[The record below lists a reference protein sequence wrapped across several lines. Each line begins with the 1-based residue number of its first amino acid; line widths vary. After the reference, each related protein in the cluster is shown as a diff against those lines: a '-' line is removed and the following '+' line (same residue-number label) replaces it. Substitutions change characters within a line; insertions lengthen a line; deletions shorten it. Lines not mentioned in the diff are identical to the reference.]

1 MQKQVLF
8 LSALF
13 CAFLNVQ
20 AATLHFE
27 EMPPAAKRI
36 MPVGPNEILS
46 FSAPIDKAKD
56 SIVSIATE
64 QTMTQKYSGRMNPLL
79 EEFFGHRFNPYPN
92 PHRMSLGSGV
102 IVSKNGYIV
111 TNSHVVE
118 DADTIM
124 VKIPGSDNEYSGKLV
139 GSDPKSDIAV
149 IKIDAD
155 GLTPIRIGRSS
166 DLKIGDVVFAIG
178 NPFGVGLSVSQGII
192 SAQHKNGIGI
202 NEYENFI
209 QTDASI
215 NPGNSGGALIDSRG
229 ALIGINSAII
239 TRSGGNNGIGFAIEV
254 DMVKD
259 IAQKLIETGSVA
271 RGYLG
276 VGIADLTKEL
286 HKLYKHEN
294 GALVNNVEPGSPAA
308 AAGLKRGDLIVS
320 VDGRAIKDAAGLKN
334 TIASYAPGTRVKMA
348 FERDGKTETV
358 TVELSKLTESARQG
372 TGSLFEGLT
381 LENLDDKYR
390 YRLRIPDDVE
400 GVLVTEVESRSEAA
414 EQGIRPGDVIVQVEQ
429 QPVASLAEL
438 SKVLKQTKSGLKR
451 VYVYREGRVFVAAL
465 K

>member
-1 MQKQVLF
+1 MKKEVLLF
-8 LSALF
+8 SAVL
-13 CAFLNVQ
+13 CTFLNVQ
-20 AATLHFE
+20 AADVRFD
-27 EMPPAAKRI
+27 EMPPAGKRV

-56 SIVSIATE
+56 AIVYIATE
-64 QTMTQKYSGRMNPLL
+64 QTKTQEYIGRVNPLL
-79 EEFFGHRFNPYPN
+79 EQFFGRRYTPDRN
-92 PHRMSLGSGV
+92 PHRTSLGSGV
-102 IVSKNGYIV
+102 IVSRDGYIV
-111 TNSHVVE
+111 TNNHVIE
-118 DADTIM
+118 DADAIM
-124 VKIPGSDNEYSGKLV
+124 VKIPGAEKEYEGRLV

-155 GLTPIRIGRSS
+155 GLTPIRMGRSA
-166 DLKIGDVVFAIG
+166 DLRIGDVVFAIG

-215 NPGNSGGALIDSRG
+215 NPGNSGGALVDSRG
-229 ALIGINSAII
+229 ALIGINAAII

-259 IAQKLIETGSVA
+259 IAQKLIANGSVT

-286 HKLYKHEN
+286 HKLYRHEN
-294 GALVNNVEPGSPAA
+294 GALVNNVEPDSPAA
-308 AAGLKRGDLIVS
+308 EAGLKRGDLIVG
-320 VDGRAIKDAAGLKN
+320 VDGRNIQDAADLKN
-334 TIASYAPGTRVKMA
+334 TIAAYAPGTHIKIA
-348 FERDGKTETV
+348 YERDGKNETV
-358 TVELSKLTESARQG
+358 RVALAKQSENAGRGAASP
-372 TGSLFEGLT
+372 FEGLT

-390 YRLRIPDDVE
+390 YRLRIPNDVE
-400 GVLVTEVESRSEAA
+400 GVLVTEVDSRSEAA
-414 EQGIRPGDVIVQVEQ
+414 EQGVRPGDVIVQVEQ
-429 QPVASLAEL
+429 QPVTSLSDL
-438 SKVLKQTKSGLKR
+438 SKALKQAKNGLKR
-451 VYVYREGRVFVAAL
+451 VYIYREGRIFIVAL